1 MEQAI
6 LNAEEKV
13 FIEGDVFI
21 NKTIEIRNKNL
32 SIVGLNTTV
41 HWRKELSGKYQ
52 HKDFSARFAFTV
64 PEDETIVI
72 KDVHFRGKLLH
83 QNVKFSLFLEYIKIT
98 FRCNFLSL

>member
-41 HWRKELSGKYQ
+41 HWRKELSGKDQ

-72 KDVHFRGKLLH
+72 KDVHFRGKLFH
-83 QNVKFSLFLEYIKIT
+83 QNVRIALFSFFFDILRL
-98 FRCNFLSL
+98 LSAAVF